1 VVNDTW
7 TDVFTASDNVLTTGT
22 WMVQMYIDDWDEG
35 GGHYTYTYTGVMQWY
50 QSTVNQAGEAAA
62 SEIYLHR
69 MGHAANSGVLYLRT
83 TETNVSGGYIGKF
96 QIKANYSNTSNT
108 TINFKFVK
116 IF

>member
-1 VVNDTW
+1 
-7 TDVFTASDNVLTTGT
+7 
-22 WMVQMYIDDWDEG
+22 MVQMYISDFAVG
-35 GGHYTYTYTGVMQWY
+35 GGHYTYTYTGTMQWY
-50 QSTVNQAGEAAA
+50 QAGVNQAGEAAA

-69 MGHAANSGVLYLRT
+69 MGHAANASALYLRT
-83 TETNVSGGYIGKF
+83 TEMTAASGGIGKL